1 MAKQLSELDWVESL
15 LPKHYTRKAMFGG
28 FAYYLNEL
36 LVLVIFESTGNRS
49 YKNKKYKYEIWNG
62 CMFPAERTHH
72 AELQKKYDY
81 LVNHPV
87 LPKWLYI
94 HLEAENFEERIEDLI
109 RQIRK
114 GNPAFGVIPKS
125 KTKKTP
131 RTANTKKTKRT
142 ANSKSTAEEVVDTR
156 RPRMFSDEPA
166 EDKLV
171 KAKKISDL
179 KNLGPVAEQAMHK
192 AGIKTVSQFVKL
204 GWKKSMK
211 LLVKSSPKTCHA
223 LYAYSLIGAL
233 KNQEFTHISEEDKA
247 EARAY
252 MKELRNKK

>member
-49 YKNKKYKYEIWNG
+49 YKNKKYKFEIWNG
-62 CMFPAERTHH
+62 CMFPAERNYHE
-72 AELQKKYDY
+72 ELQKKYDY

-94 HLEAENFEERIEDLI
+94 HLETENFEERVEDLM

-125 KTKKTP
+125 KAKKP
-131 RTANTKKTKRT
+131 KRT
-142 ANSKSTAEEVVDTR
+142 VSKSKTDKKATTNEVVDTR

-204 GWKKSMK
+204 GWKKSMN
-211 LLVKSSPKTCHA
+211 LLVKSNPKTCHA

-247 EARAY
+247 EARNY
-252 MKELRNKK
+252 MKELRSKKK